1 MKSYTGALALLA
13 AATCSTTTAFIP
25 PTGTST
31 SSSMMTHTRVYSEAT
46 PAPPAPE
53 TPAPEAAPPAPKKV
67 IEMSQSLPFLTRP
80 ENLDG
85 YVGDVGFDPF
95 GFAKYIDV
103 KFLREAELK
112 HGRVA
117 MLAFVGFLFT
127 EFIRLPG
134 EIHNEINSV
143 KAFTH
148 VGAQP
153 LWQIFLFCGFLEW
166 TTNKGKMTMLD
177 MFEDSDRVPGDLG
190 FDPMGFSKNPANR
203 QKYQLAELKNGR
215 LAMIAI
221 GGLIHHNFVTG
232 HGTFNY

>member
-1 MKSYTGALALLA
+1 MLNNKENRKYYRSHYILTMKSYTGALALLA
-13 AATCSTTTAFIP
+13 A
-25 PTGTST
+25 T
-31 SSSMMTHTRVYSEAT
+31 SSSMSTSMTRVYSEAT

-53 TPAPEAAPPAPKKV
+53 TPEAPVEPPAPK

-95 GFAKYIDV
+95 GFASYLDI

-143 KAFTH
+143 K
-148 VGAQP
+148 
-153 LWQIFLFCGFLEW
+153 
-166 TTNKGKMTMLD
+166 
-177 MFEDSDRVPGDLG
+177 
-190 FDPMGFSKNPANR
+190 
-203 QKYQLAELKNGR
+203 
-215 LAMIAI
+215 
-221 GGLIHHNFVTG
+221 
-232 HGTFNY
+232 

>member
-1 MKSYTGALALLA
+1 MKSYTSALALL

-25 PTGTST
+25 STTSIPST
-31 SSSMMTHTRVYSEAT
+31 SLTRVYSEAAPTPT
-46 PAPPAPE
+46 PAAP
-53 TPAPEAAPPAPKKV
+53 TPTPEEPVAPPAPK
-67 IEMSQSLPFLTRP
+67 IEYSASIPFLTKP
-80 ENLDG
+80 KNLDG

-95 GFAKYIDV
+95 CIAENLDI
-103 KFLREAELK
+103 KFMREAELK
-112 HGRVA
+112 HGRIA

-134 EIHNEINSV
+134 EMHNEINSV

-148 VGAQP
+148 VGPQP
-153 LWQIFLFCGFLEW
+153 LLQIFLFCGVMEW
-166 TTNKGKMTMLD
+166 ITNKGKMTMQD
-177 MFEDSDRVPGDLG
+177 MFEDADRVPGDLA
-190 FDPMGFSKNPANR
+190 FDPMGLSKNPANR

>member
-13 AATCSTTTAFIP
+13 ATCSTTSAFIP
-25 PTGTST
+25 PTTSSMST
-31 SSSMMTHTRVYSEAT
+31 SMTRVYSEAT

-53 TPAPEAAPPAPKKV
+53 TPTPEAPVEPPAPK

-95 GFAKYIDV
+95 GFASYLDV

-117 MLAFVGFLFT
+117 MLAFAGFLFT

-143 KAFTH
+143 KAFAH
-148 VGAQP
+148 VGPQP

-177 MFEDSDRVPGDLG
+177 MFEDSDRVPGDLN

-232 HGTFNY
+232 HGTINY

>member
-1 MKSYTGALALLA
+1 M
-13 AATCSTTTAFIP
+13 
-25 PTGTST
+25 ST
-31 SSSMMTHTRVYSEAT
+31 SMTRVYSEAT

-53 TPAPEAAPPAPKKV
+53 TPTPEAPVEPPAPK

-95 GFAKYIDV
+95 GFASYLDV

-143 KAFTH
+143 KAFAH
-148 VGAQP
+148 VGPQP

-177 MFEDSDRVPGDLG
+177 MFEDSDRVPGDLN